1 MATYTATAKRN
12 QGRQSFVIEFRHP
25 LLNDNNGKKGR
36 KVRKGLGTT
45 EEQEA
50 KNLEDQLN
58 QLLQNE
64 SWHSVSF
71 ENKARSQF
79 DERIVEIFYR
89 DISPTA
95 GIPQELRDKYLPL
108 PKENYKSVLLMGVS
122 GAGKTTLLRKL
133 MGTDPKK
140 ESFPATSVNRT
151 TTCETEVIAD
161 NSSSYQAVVTFLSE
175 HETRFEI
182 EQALLSA
189 AERAIESNDDKRIAQ
204 ELLESKDMRFRLKYL
219 LGDWISEEDEDE
231 DENWD
236 DDSENTEEGEIDDV
250 GEESREDYFQFL
262 RNIVGK
268 IKNLS
273 AQQRKQVEKSSE
285 VFLKNCSGSDREALL
300 ELILSEIEQSKEFA
314 DMTDDVLEEI
324 KGKFQLIENGSFEKT
339 TTGWIRAWHYSVAE
353 RKDFVK
359 AVKQFSGIHYQSWGQ
374 LITPLVNGI
383 RVKGAFFPEFSQD
396 KLSFVFI
403 DTEGLGHKAGTQDS
417 IPEQLTRRF
426 IEVDS
431 ILLVDDATKAM
442 MYSEKALEA
451 IASCGQT
458 QKLCVAFTH
467 MDDVKGENLKKAS
480 AKKEHIF
487 NGLRNVL
494 EVKVSKNIGYEAAH
508 AMREHL
514 NRNTFYLGFLADD
527 EMAKPQDKGDLPKLY
542 KRLATTTPEGKKLRK
557 PELNTKGLELAIQAA
572 TQEFRYKWRSLLGI
586 YGVPRAEG
594 FPTLHW
600 ATIKALTR
608 RYAEGWG
615 FNGLN
620 WSPIDDSCTS
630 LRNGL
635 SRFLE
640 DALIIEDIEEKNQLA
655 NQIKAKLNMEI
666 SKLINKR
673 LLEDAKP
680 QWGVAYRYNGIGST
694 HPRKIEIEGIYD
706 KQIPIFQSPM
716 SKEAKDLIEAIE
728 DVLKE
733 ITDSFAEENLSN

>member
-25 LLNDNNGKKGR
+25 LLNDSNGKTGR

-45 EEQEA
+45 DEQEA
-50 KNLEDQLN
+50 KNLENQLN
-58 QLLQNE
+58 QLLQDE
-64 SWHSVSF
+64 SWHSVSA

-89 DISPTA
+89 DISPVS

-108 PKENYKSVLLMGVS
+108 PEENYKSVLLMGVS

-151 TTCETEVIAD
+151 TTCETEVITD
-161 NSSSYQAVVTFLSE
+161 NSSLYRAVVTFLSE

-189 AERAIESNDDKRIAQ
+189 VERAIESHDDKRIAQ

-219 LGDWISEEDEDE
+219 LGDWISEENEE
-231 DENWD
+231 EEENWD
-236 DDSENTEEGEIDDV
+236 DALEDAEENEANDV
-250 GEESREDYFQFL
+250 GEENRGSYFQFL
-262 RNIVGK
+262 QDIVK
-268 IKNLS
+268 ELKNLS
-273 AQQRKQVEKSSE
+273 TQQREQVEKDSG

-314 DMTDDVLEEI
+314 DITDDVLEEV
-324 KGKFQLIENGSFEKT
+324 KGKFQLVENGSFEKT
-339 TTGWIRAWHYSVAE
+339 TTGWIRAWHYSTAE
-353 RKDFVK
+353 RKDFIK
-359 AVKQFSGIHYQSWGQ
+359 EVKQFSGIHYKSWGQ

-467 MDDVKGENLKKAS
+467 MDDVKGDNLKTVS

-494 EVKVSKNIGYEAAH
+494 EVKVSKNIGHEAAH

-514 NRNTFYLGFLADD
+514 EEYSFYLGFLDRD
-527 EMAKPQDKGDLPKLY
+527 EITKSQNKGDLPKLY
-542 KRLATTTPEGKKLRK
+542 KRLATTIAKQGEKQLKQA
-557 PELNTKGLELAIQAA
+557 LNTEGLEIAIQAA

-594 FPTLHW
+594 FPILHW

-615 FNGLN
+615 LNGLN
-620 WSPIDDSCTS
+620 WSPIDDACTS

-640 DALIIEDIEEKNQLA
+640 DALIMEDIEEKTQLA
-655 NQIKAKLNMEI
+655 NQIKAKFYIEI
-666 SKLINKR
+666 SKLINKK
-673 LLEDAKP
+673 LLEDAKS
-680 QWGVAYRYNGIGST
+680 QWGIAYRYSGKGST
-694 HPRKIEIEGIYD
+694 HPRKMEIEGIYD
-706 KQIPIFQSPM
+706 KQIPILQSPPTQ
-716 SKEAKDLIEAIE
+716 EAKELISDIRT
-728 DVLKE
+728 VLKQ
-733 ITDSFAEENLSN
+733 ITNEFITTVE